1 MAFDFPASPA
11 QDQTFTPPGGPNYV
25 YNGVAWKVTSPANNN
40 YVLKSGDTMTG
51 DLRISKSAASLFL
64 DKSAS
69 GQYAALGGY
78 TAGKARWTLSLG
90 NIEAE
95 SGGNAGSN
103 FNFDR
108 YDDAGNYLGTALFI
122 NRANGDM
129 LSQGN
134 LTLDKANPDFTFNRK
149 ASGQFARIGSLMNG
163 QNRWWLHFGNPDAE
177 GGVAD
182 GSNFS
187 LYAYK
192 NDGSDVGEALRV
204 NRNNM
209 GAIFGGDVS
218 INKASP
224 TLNFEKPAS
233 GTGNN
238 LIGLL
243 AGKRRWALTLGN
255 NSPESG
261 SNVGSDFAAY
271 SYDDAGTFLAQP
283 LTLER
288 KTGLMTLSAGVNFFA
303 LSSNP
308 AALDYYGEGSW
319 VPDVQVGGSSAG
331 ITYTARN
338 ANYVRIGSLVF
349 AQCDILLANKGAGTG
364 AVDVMGLPFN
374 VVTVVGSATVSSWAN
389 MALPTPVGITATMA
403 GTGFGVNI
411 PTASATGRLLG
422 THLTNTSQL
431 RISGVYTTS

>member
-25 YNGVAWKVTSPANNN
+25 YKGVAWKVTSPANNN

-64 DKSAS
+64 DKAAS

-192 NDGSDVGEALRV
+192 NDGSDIGEALRV

-209 GAIFGGDVS
+209 AAIFGGDLTISKVVPN
-218 INKASP
+218 IN
-224 TLNFEKPAS
+224 LNTPAS
-233 GTGNN
+233 GQNAFAYFQTNGLNRWS
-238 LIGLL
+238 IGKEGS
-243 AGKRRWALTLGN
+243 A
-255 NSPESG
+255 ESG
-261 SNVGSDFAAY
+261 ANAGSGFVIGRYADNGSLLNTPMVIFRDTSLVQLMGTKFAA
-271 SYDDAGTFLAQP
+271 
-283 LTLER
+283 
-288 KTGLMTLSAGVNFFA
+288 LSTD
-303 LSSNP
+303 P
-308 AALDYYGEGSW
+308 AALDYYGEGAW

-331 ITYTARN
+331 ITYSARN
-338 ANYVRIGSLVF
+338 ANYIRIGNLVF
-349 AQCDILLANKGAGTG
+349 AQCDIVLANKGAGTG

-374 VVTVVGSATVSSWAN
+374 IVTVVGSATVSSWSA

-411 PTASATGRLLG
+411 PTASASGRLLG